1 MRQEHAELP
10 VDLEY
15 EVSDTLKVAAL
26 VQCFRSRGHLG
37 AQLDPL
43 KRVAHGPW
51 MEDVGVASP
60 W

>member
-1 MRQEHAELP
+1 M
-10 VDLEY
+10 DLEY
-15 EVSDTLKVAAL
+15 EASDTLKVAAL
-26 VQCFRSRGHLG
+26 VQRFRSRGHLV